1 MRYLIISSWL
11 ILLDLFFLGF
21 RLLLLIIHMERHLN
35 RRRFNVLIR
44 NGQLEVNIVHG
55 YLILLIFNLTS
66 LYMLR
71 IYYAILY
78 LSLLIWL
85 TNYFSIVT
93 FMILST
99 IEILFKIFMT
109 VKGSYNNILSLYWFL
124 LNRTTCWLL
133 FKPISLLLFFFS

>member
-1 MRYLIISSWL
+1 LRFLIISSWL
-11 ILLDLFFLGF
+11 ILLDIIFFGF
-21 RLLLLIIHMERHLN
+21 RLLLLIIQMERHLN
-35 RRRFNVLIR
+35 RRRFSILIR
-44 NGQLEVNIVHG
+44 NGQLEVEIVYG
-55 YLILLIFNLTS
+55 YLILLIFILTS

-99 IEILFKIFMT
+99 IEILFKIFLT
-109 VKGSYNNILSLYWFL
+109 VKGSYNNILKLYWFL
-124 LNRTTCWLL
+124 LNRTTCWLQ
-133 FKPISLLLFFFS
+133 FKPISLLLFFF

>member
-1 MRYLIISSWL
+1 LRFLIISSWL
-11 ILLDLFFLGF
+11 ILLDIIFFGF

-35 RRRFNVLIR
+35 RRRFSVLIR
-44 NGQLEVNIVHG
+44 NGQLEVEIVHG

-85 TNYFSIVT
+85 TNYLSIVT

-99 IEILFKIFMT
+99 IEILFKIFLT
-109 VKGSYNNILSLYWFL
+109 VKGSYNNILSLNWFL

-133 FKPISLLLFFFS
+133 FKPISLLLFFF